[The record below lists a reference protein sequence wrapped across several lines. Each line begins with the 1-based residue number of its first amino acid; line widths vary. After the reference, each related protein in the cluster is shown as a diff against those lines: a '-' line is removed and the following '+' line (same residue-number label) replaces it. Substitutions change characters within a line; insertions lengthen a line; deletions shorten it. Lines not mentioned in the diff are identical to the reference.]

1 MPPMMAMVLR
11 HLLSIAILPLSVTVL
26 IPWWLARLDGVSL
39 SIAHEPRGLAIQ
51 LLGVV
56 FLAVGLALFIASVR
70 EFIVRGRGT
79 LAPWDPPRYLVVQG
93 PYRYV
98 RNPMIS
104 GVAFIVVAEALL
116 LLSRPHGLWALLVLG
131 LNLVYIPLLEEPP
144 LELRFGDSYRTY
156 CRHVRRIVPRLRP
169 WNGDPGAL

>member
-1 MPPMMAMVLR
+1 MALR

-26 IPWWLARLDGVSL
+26 IPWWLARLSGVSF
-39 SIAHEPRGLAIQ
+39 SVAHGSRGLAIQ

-56 FLAVGLALFIASVR
+56 LLAIGLTLFIASVR

-79 LAPWDPPRYLVVQG
+79 LAPWDPPRHLVIQG

-104 GVAFIVVAEALL
+104 GVVFILFAEALL
-116 LLSRPHGLWALLVLG
+116 LLSPLHGQWALLFVV

-144 LELRFGDSYRTY
+144 LEMRFGDAYRTY
-156 CRHVRRIVPRLRP
+156 CRHVRRIMPRLRP
-169 WNGDPGAL
+169 WNGGPGAA